1 LFRAIER
8 RTLSVT
14 NVERE
19 LSPSV
24 FQMKTAA
31 QLIAEAKSRIREV
44 TVADVQGLQAAGT
57 AFTLVDVREGS
68 EWQMGHVP
76 GAIHLSRGTLEG
88 AIDNRVPR
96 EAKVVLYCASGN
108 RSALAA
114 ASLAEMGYGDVASMA
129 GGIKAWVAA
138 NGRIDD

>member
-1 LFRAIER
+1 
-8 RTLSVT
+8 
-14 NVERE
+14 
-19 LSPSV
+19 
-24 FQMKTAA
+24 MKSAA
-31 QLIAEAKSRIREV
+31 QLIAEAKGRIREV
-44 TVADVQGLQAAGT
+44 TVADVQALQGAGT

-68 EWQMGHVP
+68 EWQLGHVP

-96 EAKVVLYCASGN
+96 DAKVVLYCASGN

-114 ASLAEMGYGDVASMA
+114 VSLGEMGYSDVSSMA

-138 NGRIDD
+138 NGSIDD